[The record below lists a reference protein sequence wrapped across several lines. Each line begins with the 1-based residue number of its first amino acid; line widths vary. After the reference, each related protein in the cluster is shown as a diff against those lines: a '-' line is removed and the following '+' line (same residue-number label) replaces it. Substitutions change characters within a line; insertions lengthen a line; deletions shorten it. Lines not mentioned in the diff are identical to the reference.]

1 MTTAHILE
9 STTLEGSDAQ
19 AMAIIDA
26 KIACRETLRSQAERV
41 AHYVRRIGERGDHP
55 GDVVI
60 VVLAIDDPNGGSL
73 ASTLT
78 PGRAPE
84 WLAMRRRGEKPVTSA
99 LTVRASIARLLEM
112 ADADAAAKL
121 ENLRDVAAVVVL
133 DHGVAEV
140 FEPREAA

>member
-9 STTLEGSDAQ
+9 SPTLNGSDAR
-19 AMAIIDA
+19 AMDIISA
-26 KIACRETLRSQAERV
+26 KVACRDTLRSQAERV

-84 WLAMRRRGEKPVTSA
+84 WRAMRQRGESP
-99 LTVRASIARLLEM
+99 
-112 ADADAAAKL
+112 
-121 ENLRDVAAVVVL
+121 
-133 DHGVAEV
+133 
-140 FEPREAA
+140 